1 MLLKLITLLSIILIP
16 IIVGCSAFDD
26 VF

>member
-16 IIVGCSAFDD
+16 IIVGCSAFD
-26 VF
+26 

>member
-26 VF
+26 V